1 MNPKRY
7 ELIVLLKILKKGLN
21 IECMVQKR
29 VDRLSKL
36 IQMKIRSIQTIYKK
50 QTLYNYVCVII
61 VIAIVKPGLPFRHI
75 EQHIVYEF

>member
-50 QTLYNYVCVII
+50 
-61 VIAIVKPGLPFRHI
+61 
-75 EQHIVYEF
+75 